1 MTAPQFR
8 PLKFGVT
15 RVNLRN
21 GTDGTRYLQADQ
33 DLQAF
38 PDRLTDRLQHW
49 AQVKPEHSFMARR
62 IQQADGTLGDWQH
75 ISYAQAWQTARN
87 IAQGL
92 IDRGLNAERPV
103 VILSENSLEH
113 ALLALGCLV
122 AGVPYV
128 PTSPPYSLVSVD
140 YDKLKHVLSTVTPGM
155 VFASDARYAKAI
167 AATVSDDMEVV
178 MVEGDVPGRSVTAF
192 ESLCSQPATPAVD
205 AAMAATGPDTIAKF
219 LFTSGSTKLPK
230 AVINTNR
237 LWCANQQQM
246 AQSMP
251 VLAEQELVLVDWL
264 PWNHTFG
271 GNHNFGMTVFH
282 GGTLYIDDGKPTPA
296 LMHETLRNLREIAP
310 TVYFNVPTGFEAI
323 AHAMQTD
330 DQLRKTLLSRVQMFF
345 YAGAA
350 LAQPIWDSLY
360 ASQEREVGE
369 RIVMGTGL
377 GMTESGPFGIFVTN
391 PFVQAGDLGV
401 PTPGLE
407 LKLVNMQGKTE
418 VRYRGPNITPGYWRN
433 PEETASAFD
442 EEGFFKTGD
451 AVQWIDETDVHLGL
465 KFDGRI
471 AEDFKLATGTFV
483 SVGPLRAKIIA
494 AGAPFIQDAVLTGI
508 NLKEVGAM
516 IFPTPAVRALSG
528 LPADAPLAD
537 VLASAPVLA
546 KFQDIVNTLAQTS
559 TGSAN
564 RIARLCLLSEPP
576 TIDKG
581 EITDKGSINQRS
593 VLTHRAD
600 TVAAL
605 HADTLHDIKEEKMA
619 SKGFFN
625 AFADVWMHDGVR
637 TPMVD
642 YCGSLGHISPTDLG
656 IKAAR
661 EALKRAGIAA
671 SEIGSVITGNMAPG
685 DFDQFVLPRHI
696 GLYAGVPQEVPA
708 IMVQRICGTGFELF
722 RQAGEQ
728 IEAGVCEAALV
739 VGTESM
745 TRNPIAAFDHRT
757 GFKLGAPV
765 GFKDFMWEALKDPAA
780 GINMIQTAEN
790 LAKKYSITR
799 EEVDQF
805 ASDSFAKAVAA
816 QAEGFHAGE
825 IVPVVTEK
833 FELEGYVSR

>member
-1 MTAPQFR
+1 MNAPQFR

-15 RVNLRN
+15 RVSLRD
-21 GTDGTRYLQADQ
+21 GEPGTRYLQADQ
-33 DLQAF
+33 ALQAF

-49 AQVKPEHSFMARR
+49 AHTKPDQTFMARR
-62 IQQADGTLGDWQH
+62 VKNTDGTLGDWRH
-75 ISYAQAWQTARN
+75 ITYAQAWQTARS
-87 IAQGL
+87 IAQSVL
-92 IDRGLNAERPV
+92 DRGLSAERPV

-113 ALLALGCLV
+113 ALLALGCMI
-122 AGVPYV
+122 AGVPFV

-140 YDKLKHVLSTVTPGM
+140 YDKLKHVLRTVTPGM

-167 AATVSDDMEVV
+167 AATVGDDMEVV
-178 MVEGDVPGRSVTAF
+178 MCEGVVPGRTITAF
-192 ESLCSQPATPAVD
+192 DSLCATAVTPAVD
-205 AAMAATGPDTIAKF
+205 AAMAGTGPDTIAKF

-323 AHAMQTD
+323 AQAMQHD
-330 DQLRKTLLSRVQMFF
+330 EQLRKTLLSRVQMFF

-407 LKLVNMQGKTE
+407 LKLVDTDGKTE

-433 PEETASAFD
+433 AQETTGAFD

-451 AVQWIDETDVHLGL
+451 AVKWIDESDVHLGL

-494 AGAPFIQDAVLTGI
+494 AGAPYIQDAVLTGI

-528 LPADAPLAD
+528 LSADAPLAE
-537 VLASAPVLA
+537 VLASAPVQA
-546 KFQDIVNTLAQTS
+546 KFQEIVNTLARS
-559 TGSAN
+559 ATGSAN
-564 RIARLCLLSEPP
+564 RIARLCLLAEPP

-593 VLTHRAD
+593 VLAHRAV

-605 HADTLHDIKEEKMA
+605 HEGTLA
-619 SKGFFN
+619 
-625 AFADVWMHDGVR
+625 
-637 TPMVD
+637 
-642 YCGSLGHISPTDLG
+642 HIL
-656 IKAAR
+656 
-661 EALKRAGIAA
+661 
-671 SEIGSVITGNMAPG
+671 
-685 DFDQFVLPRHI
+685 Q
-696 GLYAGVPQEVPA
+696 PQ
-708 IMVQRICGTGFELF
+708 
-722 RQAGEQ
+722 
-728 IEAGVCEAALV
+728 
-739 VGTESM
+739 
-745 TRNPIAAFDHRT
+745 
-757 GFKLGAPV
+757 
-765 GFKDFMWEALKDPAA
+765 
-780 GINMIQTAEN
+780 
-790 LAKKYSITR
+790 
-799 EEVDQF
+799 
-805 ASDSFAKAVAA
+805 
-816 QAEGFHAGE
+816 
-825 IVPVVTEK
+825 
-833 FELEGYVSR
+833 

>member
-1 MTAPQFR
+1 MNAPQFR

-15 RVNLRN
+15 RVSLRD
-21 GTDGTRYLQADQ
+21 GEPGTRYLQADQ
-33 DLQAF
+33 ALQAF

-49 AQVKPEHSFMARR
+49 AHTKPHQTFMARR
-62 IQQADGTLGDWQH
+62 VKNTDGTLGDWRH
-75 ISYAQAWQTARN
+75 ITYAQAWQTSRS
-87 IAQGL
+87 IAQSV
-92 IDRGLNAERPV
+92 IDRGLSAERPV

-113 ALLALGCLV
+113 ALLALGCLI
-122 AGVPYV
+122 AGVPFV

-140 YDKLKHVLSTVTPGM
+140 FDKLRHVLRTVTPGM

-167 AATVSDDMEVV
+167 AATVGDDMEVV
-178 MVEGDVPGRSVTAF
+178 MCEGAVPGRTVTAF
-192 ESLCSQPATPAVD
+192 DSLCATAATPAVD

-323 AHAMQTD
+323 AQAMQHD
-330 DQLRKTLLSRVQMFF
+330 EQLRKTLLSRVQMFF

-407 LKLVNMQGKTE
+407 LKLVDTDGKTE

-433 PEETASAFD
+433 AQETTGAFD

-451 AVQWIDETDVHLGL
+451 AVKWIDESDVHLGL

-494 AGAPFIQDAVLTGI
+494 AGAPYIQDAVLTGI

-516 IFPTPAVRALSG
+516 IFPTPAVRTLSG
-528 LPADAPLAD
+528 LPADAPLAE
-537 VLASAPVLA
+537 VLASAPVQA
-546 KFQDIVNTLAQTS
+546 KFQEIVNTLARS
-559 TGSAN
+559 ATGSAN
-564 RIARLCLLSEPP
+564 RIARLCLLAEPP

-593 VLTHRAD
+593 VLAHRAA

-605 HADTLHDIKEEKMA
+605 HEGTLA
-619 SKGFFN
+619 
-625 AFADVWMHDGVR
+625 
-637 TPMVD
+637 
-642 YCGSLGHISPTDLG
+642 HIL
-656 IKAAR
+656 
-661 EALKRAGIAA
+661 
-671 SEIGSVITGNMAPG
+671 
-685 DFDQFVLPRHI
+685 Q
-696 GLYAGVPQEVPA
+696 PQ
-708 IMVQRICGTGFELF
+708 
-722 RQAGEQ
+722 
-728 IEAGVCEAALV
+728 
-739 VGTESM
+739 
-745 TRNPIAAFDHRT
+745 
-757 GFKLGAPV
+757 
-765 GFKDFMWEALKDPAA
+765 
-780 GINMIQTAEN
+780 
-790 LAKKYSITR
+790 
-799 EEVDQF
+799 
-805 ASDSFAKAVAA
+805 
-816 QAEGFHAGE
+816 
-825 IVPVVTEK
+825 
-833 FELEGYVSR
+833 